1 MADSAARTVAVLGT
15 GLMGAAIARVLAES
29 GCAVTVWNRTAEKAQ
44 VLAELDGI
52 TAVDTVADA
61 VASADVTIVVL
72 LNSAH
77 VEAAF
82 AGVDLAGRTVV
93 NLVTGT
99 PGEMAG
105 LGEMVAS
112 RGGRYLAGA
121 IAGYPQDIGA
131 ENGALVY
138 SGSAEVYNELEDTL
152 VKLGGRSSL
161 VSEKLGGAA
170 ATIAALGGFGVGA
183 IAAYI
188 EAIAFVQSEGVA
200 LDKLSDVTDT
210 VLGVVESGIAE
221 AARAIQAGDFET
233 DQAAL
238 RTYLEA
244 FEKFM
249 EAFDS
254 AGSRS
259 VLTGALTKNLA
270 DGVAAGY
277 GDQALAV
284 LAKLPP
290 N

>member
-1 MADSAARTVAVLGT
+1 MTDSVARTVAVLGT
-15 GLMGAAIARVLAES
+15 GLMGAAIARVLAET
-29 GCAVTVWNRTAEKAQ
+29 GCAVTVWNRTAQKAQ
-44 VLAELDGI
+44 VLAELGGI

-61 VASADVTIVVL
+61 LDSADVAIVSL
-72 LNSAH
+72 LTCTN

-99 PGEMAG
+99 PAEMAA
-105 LGEMVAS
+105 LGEMITS

-121 IAGYPQDIGA
+121 IAGYPRDIGA
-131 ENGALVY
+131 ATGALVY
-138 SGSAEVYNELEDTL
+138 SGSAEIYNELEDTL

-188 EAIAFVQSEGVA
+188 EAIAFVQSEGVER
-200 LDKLSDVTDT
+200 DKLGNVTKA
-210 VLGVVESGIAE
+210 VLGVVESGVAE
-221 AARAIQAGDFET
+221 STRAIQTGDFET
-233 DQAAL
+233 DQATL
-238 RTYLEA
+238 QTYLEG
-244 FEKFM
+244 FEKFVQ
-249 EAFDS
+249 AFDS

-259 VLTGALTKNLA
+259 VLIGALTKNLA

-284 LAKLPP
+284 LATLPP
-290 N
+290 D

>member
-1 MADSAARTVAVLGT
+1 
-15 GLMGAAIARVLAES
+15 MGAAIARVLAES

-44 VLAELDGI
+44 VLAELEGI

-61 VASADVTIVVL
+61 VASSDVTIVVL
-72 LNSAH
+72 LTSAN

-82 AGVDLAGRTVV
+82 AGVDLVGRTVV

-131 ENGALVY
+131 ANGALVF
-138 SGSAEVYNELEDTL
+138 SGSAEIYNELEDTL

-170 ATIAALGGFGVGA
+170 ATIAALGGFCVGA
-183 IAAYI
+183 ITAYI

-200 LDKLSDVTDT
+200 LDKLGDVTDT

-221 AARAIQAGDFET
+221 SARAIQAGDFET

-238 RTYLEA
+238 RTYLEG

-259 VLTGALTKNLA
+259 VLIGALTKNLA